1 VAQLSEYEGEA
12 IGVDLPASVVLTVT
26 EVEFGIKGDTATGA
40 TKPATLESGL
50 RVLVPLFVHQGDK
63 IKVDTRS
70 GEYLERA

>member
-1 VAQLSEYEGEA
+1 VE
-12 IGVDLPASVVLTVT
+12 LPASVLLRVT

-40 TKPATLESGL
+40 TKAATLESGL
-50 RVLVPLFVHQGDK
+50 RVLVPLFVRQGDR